1 MEFEREQILKRLSD
15 SGKYQTEICASED
28 LEKMTFRIRIRQLLW
43 ENPILIEFEKADG
56 TIRVIECTLSYEHGA
71 KHSAVEVVETGTLG
85 MFSTLSYKPSN
96 KKINPDICTVW
107 DIKKSAWR
115 SFRWDRIK
123 KIDYRVD

>member
-1 MEFEREQILKRLSD
+1 MEFERERILKRLSD
-15 SGKYQTEICASED
+15 SGEYQTEFCTSED

-43 ENPILIEFEKADG
+43 EKPILIEFEKADG
-56 TIRVIECTLSYEHGA
+56 TIRVIECTLTSKHGA
-71 KHSAVEVVETGTLG
+71 KHASAKVETDPQG
-85 MFSTLSYKPSN
+85 MFSTYKPSN

-123 KIDYRVD
+123 KIDYKVG